1 MSGTENAKQ
10 LKDRPVVIALS
21 RGILG
26 ALGTQKRW
34 L

>member
-10 LKDRPVVIALS
+10 LKDRLVVIAL
-21 RGILG
+21 RGGILG

-34 L
+34 I